1 MVAKK
6 AEMFI
11 KLTDD
16 IKLITKSLKTI
27 KPTSTP
33 SEKSTET
40 SKFLTKISDA
50 FEDWLEEV
58 QNLLTEEE
66 NFLFAGIQ
74 VSCEFPKSVK

>member
-16 IKLITKSLKTI
+16 IKLITKSLKMT

-40 SKFLTKISDA
+40 TNFLTKISDS

-58 QNLLTEEE
+58 QNLLTEDE

-74 VSCEFPKSVK
+74 VSCKFPKSVK

>member
-1 MVAKK
+1 MITKK

-16 IKLITKSLKTI
+16 IKLITNSLKMT

-40 SKFLTKISDA
+40 TKFLTKISDA

-74 VSCEFPKSVK
+74 VS